1 MQLSS
6 LSVGYTLG
14 IVWVTNTVVRD
25 FTALL
30 FLLTLTLLLGVSYL
44 VWAQKSSI
52 RQGAANAASAVRVDI
67 LFSHHQYDTD
77 VSTALFKEKLSQSDI
92 FLMEYPAWST
102 EWEKDINAISR
113 GEMAPSN
120 FLLRWN
126 VSEEEANTT
135 FQFLKFQVE
144 NLYQSHIF
152 VTSIDLA
159 ADDPLSVAI
168 QDYLPVMDQIQF
180 STDFTKTLEF
190 ERAKYSYFMNLQ
202 RTRQQQM
209 LQSFNMLVTAI
220 QQGELP
226 SVPEKP
232 EINILYLL
240 GSNHVRVY
248 DLLQQTEAEVTKEYA
263 RAPYTYD
270 YAGELT
276 LKFIAEEPVSDLLLA
291 YGLVQTQI
299 MRTYGLYWSHDKE
312 KPARFLKTV
321 IPAFTLEEIG
331 SLFTTMAQASNPDM
345 AFMQLYS
352 RLSVEKELVLPP
364 AKKEEFD
371 NLTI

>member
-1 MQLSS
+1 M
-6 LSVGYTLG
+6 
-14 IVWVTNTVVRD
+14 RD

-312 KPARFLKTV
+312 KTARFLKTV